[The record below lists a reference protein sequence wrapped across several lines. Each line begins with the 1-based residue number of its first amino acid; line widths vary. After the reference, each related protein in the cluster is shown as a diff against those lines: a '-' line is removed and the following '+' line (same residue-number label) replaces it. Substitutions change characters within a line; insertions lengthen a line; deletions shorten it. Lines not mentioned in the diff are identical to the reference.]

1 MTANAP
7 ARGPSARSRHQ
18 RPETFGSGLL
28 PGTLLLTQDGEI
40 PVEFLNPGDRVITRD
55 AGLVRVDAVSRFT
68 RRLAA
73 VRFAAGTLGANRPDQ
88 DLILP
93 AGQPVLVRDWRARA
107 LFGRSQAMVRAAALI
122 DDEFITRLDARDM
135 TLHQL
140 HFARAHVIYAGG
152 LELGCGD
159 DLSLARAA

>member
-1 MTANAP
+1 MKTCLVVQPIHHAGLDLLLRNGIRP
-7 ARGPSARSRHQ
+7 VPCPSADMATVASM
-18 RPETFGSGLL
+18 L
-28 PGTLLLTQDGEI
+28 PGCDA
-40 PVEFLNPGDRVITRD
+40 VITRD